1 MKKVIGWILTVLGG
15 FYCVVGVICIPVILA
30 ADDIVF
36 GERLF
41 VLVSFLIIAVVS
53 GIICRVGFK
62 LKAGNAKMTL
72 GIRRCLI
79 PSRRRFGVLLVR
91 KMDDLSAAGL
101 VLTEEENGLSQ

>member
-15 FYCVVGVICIPVILA
+15 VYCVVGVICIPVILA

-53 GIICRVGFK
+53 GIICRIGFK
-62 LKAGNAKMTL
+62 LKAGNAKRNAGNPPVSDTKPAP
-72 GIRRCLI
+72 IRR
-79 PSRRRFGVLLVR
+79 
-91 KMDDLSAAGL
+91 SAR
-101 VLTEEENGLSQ
+101 TENG